1 MTLRPA
7 SLTAIAALVLLCA
20 APAAQAS
27 DGNGTAPPVDAYA
40 RSASVEVSA
49 TAGTAD
55 APTRKAT
62 SPQNDVNWRR
72 AAMVVCT
79 DNQGTDV
86 PLHDPDFICAGGP
99 TFPAPHTCPPG
110 QRPLDALYRQVR
122 DPTRPSGWSP
132 WQHVTDATCVD
143 SPDLTG
149 TLTTELKNL
158 PLTPSPASIPPNGWV
173 MVNMDTVVYT
183 TLDPQT
189 LHTTVLGLPVTV
201 TARPV
206 RFTWDFAD
214 GSAPL
219 ETTDPGQPFPH
230 QTVAYQY
237 QRGGTYTITLTTTW
251 VADYQ
256 VTGTTTW
263 EPVPGTA
270 TTTTTTGPLTVH
282 TARSHL
288 VDGPLH

>member
-1 MTLRPA
+1 MRLRRA
-7 SLTAIAALVLLCA
+7 CLAAVAATALISV
-20 APAAQAS
+20 APTAQADS
-27 DGNGTAPPVDAYA
+27 SGTDPSIGAYA

-49 TAGTAD
+49 SAGAAD
-55 APTRKAT
+55 TPTRKAT
-62 SPQNDVNWRR
+62 GPDRDVSWRR

-79 DNQGTDV
+79 DNQSTDV
-86 PLHDPDFICAGGP
+86 PLHDPDFICQDGP

-110 QRPLDALYRQVR
+110 QRSLDALYRQVR
-122 DPTRPSGWSP
+122 DPTRPSGWSE
-132 WQHVTDATCVD
+132 WQHVADATCVD
-143 SPDLTG
+143 SPDLAG
-149 TLTTELKNL
+149 ALATELKNL
-158 PLTPSPASIPPNGWV
+158 PLAPSPASIPPNGWV

-189 LHTTVLGLPVTV
+189 LQTTVLGQPVTIN
-201 TARPV
+201 ARPV

-219 ETTDPGQPFPH
+219 VTTDPGRPFPH

-237 QRGGTYTITLTTTW
+237 RRGGTYPITLTTTW

-256 VTGTTTW
+256 VTGTDTW
-263 EPVPGTA
+263 EPVPGDA
-270 TTTTTTGPLTVH
+270 TTTTTAGPLAVY

-288 VDGPLH
+288 VDGPLR